1 MGRNAKIIVI
11 VESESEL
18 KQLHRSSASHF
29 KPRIQM
35 LLLIKTGKAYG
46 KQELADALGVN
57 HNSTQSWKQDYEQGG
72 IKQLLSDKRG
82 GKRPS
87 IITAEV
93 HQKLSERLNNPKEGF
108 RSYIEMQQWL
118 EKEFGIVINYQ
129 TLNQYAK
136 RKFGTRLKAARKSH
150 VLKSPADEA
159 VFKKP
164 V

>member
-1 MGRNAKIIVI
+1 
-11 VESESEL
+11 
-18 KQLHRSSASHF
+18 
-29 KPRIQM
+29 
-35 LLLIKTGKAYG
+35 
-46 KQELADALGVN
+46 
-57 HNSTQSWKQDYEQGG
+57 
-72 IKQLLSDKRG
+72 
-82 GKRPS
+82 
-87 IITAEV
+87 
-93 HQKLSERLNNPKEGF
+93 
-108 RSYIEMQQWL
+108 MQQWL